1 MAADIVADLL
11 AVPPPGPPLAQAG
24 FGIWLLLLILLLGAA
39 ALLYEAYRH
48 GRHMPDAVVED
59 DDLPMLVFPLDATGA
74 GIPQDAGPGPRRTL
88 DAPRPHANGPT
99 TARAV
104 TAPGDVL
111 PGVAAKSALR
121 NSAPHALAPIAFDD
135 AAQDGGAS
143 PAAVTVPAADA
154 SPAAVT
160 APAADASPAAVTVP
174 DAAAPPAAMPGRPP
188 FAQPAPDG
196 TLQLLPGRLEVMS
209 GLDQRGDIRFVKAPG
224 REATITFGRSPG
236 DPPAHIQLPAP
247 TVSSMHAAMRFHG
260 GAWFITNLSRT
271 NPVVVNGAELGG
283 GSGAGAGH
291 ALKDGDQVEMGE
303 VVFRFR
309 GR

>member
-1 MAADIVADLL
+1 MAADFFADLL

-48 GRHMPDAVVED
+48 GRHVPEAVADE
-59 DDLPMLVFPLDATGA
+59 DDLPILVFPLDATGA
-74 GIPQDAGPGPRRTL
+74 GIPRDAGPDPRRTL

-99 TARAV
+99 PARAG
-104 TAPGDVL
+104 TAPGRAL
-111 PGVAAKSALR
+111 SGVAAKSALR
-121 NSAPHALAPIAFDD
+121 NSAPGAVAPIAFDD
-135 AAQDGGAS
+135 AVQDAAPS
-143 PAAVTVPAADA
+143 PGAVTVHDA
-154 SPAAVT
+154 G
-160 APAADASPAAVTVP
+160 ASPAAVTVP
-174 DAAAPPAAMPGRPP
+174 DAAASPSAVTVPDAAPPAAKPARPP

-196 TLQLLPGRLEVMS
+196 TLQLLPGRLEVVS

-224 REATITFGRSPG
+224 RDATITFGRSPG

-260 GAWFITNLSRT
+260 GAWFISNLSRT
-271 NPVVVNGAELGG
+271 NPVVVNGAELG

-303 VVFRFR
+303 VVLRFR

>member
-48 GRHMPDAVVED
+48 GRHVPEAVVEE
-59 DDLPMLVFPLDATGA
+59 DDLPVLVFPLDATGA
-74 GIPQDAGPGPRRTL
+74 GIPRDAGPDPRRTL
-88 DAPRPHANGPT
+88 EAPRPHAYGPT
-99 TARAV
+99 PEQTRTAVRGA
-104 TAPGDVL
+104 TL
-111 PGVAAKSALR
+111 PDAARLSALEYSASGAAKPDAAATPPSGNSVPGAAASVAL
-121 NSAPHALAPIAFDD
+121 DD
-135 AAQDGGAS
+135 AAH
-143 PAAVTVPAADA
+143 DA
-154 SPAAVT
+154 G
-160 APAADASPAAVTVP
+160 ASPAAVTVP
-174 DAAAPPAAMPGRPP
+174 DAAAPPAAKPARPP

-283 GSGAGAGH
+283 SGAGAGH